1 MQEIRNDTFDIRW
14 GDEVETTFQTLGGVE
29 QISHFSSDII
39 NVPARGQ
46 PKVFRFLG
54 QAFISSQVGAS
65 PVISD
70 SYFEIFIGVGQT
82 IFRQVAR
89 LVPGPGPN
97 DVATVTLEF
106 PAETVR
112 VRWFGLVDYDGNPGD
127 LITVKT
133 AAIVGPLFP
142 YSKTERRLD
151 Y

>member
-14 GDEVETTFQTLGGVE
+14 GDETKVVFSTTGGTGSFQ
-29 QISHFSSDII
+29 QFSSDII

-54 QAFISSQVGAS
+54 QAYISRQVGAT
-65 PVISD
+65 PVIVD

-112 VRWFGLVDYDGNPGD
+112 VRWFGLVQFDGSPDD
-127 LITVKT
+127 LIEITV